1 MTFQQQA
8 TDYNS
13 YYRVGKQL
21 GKGGNAIV
29 YEATDIATG
38 EKVALKVL
46 SSSGAERVAR
56 FANEISVA
64 SKYSATISGILPVLK
79 SSEKYCWY
87 SMPVAESVMTALDN
101 HKSKGDRTLFA
112 VMTVIELAMTLDQLH
127 AAGIH
132 HRDIKPDNIYMY
144 NGRACLGDFGLVEF
158 PDSGNNLTRDNRGLG
173 AIFTIAP
180 EMKRNPKTADGAKAD
195 VYSLAKTLWMLLS
208 GDTKGFDGQY
218 NWLDDTHRLHSF
230 EPLDGEYFVE
240 IERLLHSATDN
251 NPARRPTMNE
261 LVLDLT
267 EWTASRQSFDKRQ
280 NNEWDFLTDELFS
293 GSKPQSATFTR
304 IDDII
309 SVLATV
315 GRSPAY
321 NHLLFS
327 DGGGWDFTSAG
338 SANEKGCIYVDTASY
353 RSMVKPKALH
363 METFVDSRWNY
374 FLLELDKLT
383 PIFGPTNGSSEY
395 LVEDLPA
402 HYVDATDSVYGVYD
416 YDSGVRLPDGWRRV
430 TRYLSGSFM
439 IVNKRGPYNRITKT
453 YDGRH
458 GVMSTAELRQY
469 VDELQRTLAQL
480 RERGI
485 SEETVIQC
493 DEFGA
498 NPYPERMP
506 KLGIGNEDREKLPDG
521 AVFTKDNFA
530 SWNFSDLLNDITPTT
545 GNLIFYFAFEP
556 WCFHLGDFLDTTQ
569 KVLSSDG
576 RIRSVKT
583 DNLDG
588 AFTTHSRQT
597 AVRLLG
603 RLSARL
609 KELCAGYNISWG
621 DNHHF
626 VVKLEK
632 AGSPSHLFTKWEIE
646 NKMREADDRL
656 VNKLVID
663 EDGYAHVIPMT
674 ADGTLYP
681 VSFGSWCPRN
691 NYVGRYSDLPTLDS
705 NYHNALACWLR
716 YLKTGTSQFCDT
728 DCQCDE
734 RQTIDEITKLMNA
747 ASPAS
752 QTPQD

>member
-8 TDYNS
+8 TDYSS

-101 HKSKGDRTLFA
+101 HKSKGDTTPFA

-180 EMKRNPKTADGAKAD
+180 EMKRNPKAADGAKAD

-230 EPLDGEYFVE
+230 EPLAGEYLVE

-251 NPARRPTMNE
+251 NPVRRPTMKE

-267 EWTASRQSFDKRQ
+267 EWTASRQSFDTRQ
-280 NNEWDFLTDELFS
+280 NNEWDFLTDELFP
-293 GSKPQSATFTR
+293 GNKPQSTTFTR

-309 SVLATV
+309 SVLTTV

-327 DGGGWDFTSAG
+327 SGGGMDYTAIDKAAENG
-338 SANEKGCIYVDTASY
+338 CVCIYTKPFY
-353 RSMVKPKALH
+353 GILKPKALH
-363 METFVDSRWNY
+363 METFADSRWNY
-374 FLLELDKLT
+374 FLLEAEPLSPVLASVSD
-383 PIFGPTNGSSEY
+383 GAEE
-395 LVEDLPA
+395 LVEDVPG
-402 HYVDATDSVYGVYD
+402 HYVDPPDSVYGVYD
-416 YDSGVRLPDGWRRV
+416 YDTGVKLPEGWRRV
-430 TRYLSGSFM
+430 IRYQRGKFM
-439 IVNKRGPYNRITKT
+439 LVSKTVPYNRIPQT

-458 GVMSTAELRQY
+458 GAISVSELRKY
-469 VDELQRTLAQL
+469 VEALQSQSARRVVTGTSKIVVPYDANRSERNIQEPLTKEADEKGQSSL
-480 RERGI
+480 RAEGFLTFDI
-485 SEETVIQC
+485 SEISDDTTLETV
-493 DEFGA
+493 
-498 NPYPERMP
+498 R
-506 KLGIGNEDREKLPDG
+506 
-521 AVFTKDNFA
+521 
-530 SWNFSDLLNDITPTT
+530 PT
-545 GNLIFYFAFEP
+545 
-556 WCFHLGDFLDTTQ
+556 
-569 KVLSSDG
+569 
-576 RIRSVKT
+576 
-583 DNLDG
+583 
-588 AFTTHSRQT
+588 
-597 AVRLLG
+597 
-603 RLSARL
+603 
-609 KELCAGYNISWG
+609 
-621 DNHHF
+621 
-626 VVKLEK
+626 
-632 AGSPSHLFTKWEIE
+632 HLFTKQEIE
-646 NKMREADDRL
+646 AEMKKADDRKG
-656 VNKLVID
+656 NNLVID
-663 EDGYAHVIPMT
+663 REGYVRVIPMGE
-674 ADGTLYP
+674 DCSRYP
-681 VSFGSWCPRN
+681 VRFESWGPRN

-705 NYHNALACWLR
+705 DYHNALACWLR